1 MSNRSATESGGASSQ
16 GASHLFNVAEVF
28 ILKGLGP
35 VLRPASPPTVVI
47 RLGEQ
52 VELLRP
58 DGSRISSR
66 ITAIQ
71 TLCAPPKPCRYMF
84 VLPSD
89 FPAEDVPV
97 GTEIWRQDQAAE
109 L

>member
-1 MSNRSATESGGASSQ
+1 MSDRSATETGGASSR
-16 GASHLFNVAEVF
+16 GAGHLFKVAEVF
-28 ILKGLGP
+28 ILQGRGP

-47 RLGEQ
+47 RVGEQ

-66 ITAIQ
+66 VAAIE
-71 TLCAPPKPCRYMF
+71 TLCAPPKPCTYMF
-84 VLPSD
+84 ILPSD

-97 GTEIWRQDQAAE
+97 GTEIWRQGQAAE
-109 L
+109 